1 MNNLITLE
9 DLNNFLSNKLEN
21 EFKNFNFEKKMQEID
36 AILNKYDLSSDEY
49 EYANPFSPKLFAC
62 STSHQKTMINVN
74 KAKRILLKIKK

>member
-49 EYANPFSPKLFAC
+49 EYANPIKISLESA
-62 STSHQKTMINVN
+62 SHQKTMINVN